1 MLGQILAREV
11 NVLFLDEPTNHLDMD
26 SIEALTKAI
35 ENYDG
40 SVIVVTHSEEL
51 LRRVCDRLI
60 IFTRNGA
67 EYFDGGYDLF
77 LEKMGWEEEEEDRVK
92 QKPKSSF
99 KDNKKAKADLIR
111 DKNKIISPIKKK
123 IEKLEASI
131 IKSEETLASHQKK
144 LLEASNKGDTFKIIE
159 FSKLVSLEQKEVE
172 KMFELLEILQSEF
185 DEISQDYDKKIAE
198 VE

>member
-1 MLGQILAREV
+1 
-11 NVLFLDEPTNHLDMD
+11 
-26 SIEALTKAI
+26 
-35 ENYDG
+35 
-40 SVIVVTHSEEL
+40 
-51 LRRVCDRLI
+51 
-60 IFTRNGA
+60 
-67 EYFDGGYDLF
+67 
-77 LEKMGWEEEEEDRVK
+77 MGWEEEEEDRVK

-123 IEKLEASI
+123 IEKLEVSI

-198 VE
+198 IVD